1 MNGTTEQVSQSKRPS
16 RALLNSALAPVVLCV
31 LVAPLLVGVARGPA
45 ELQTNSGYEFPAP
58 RLSFDYP
65 GELSA
70 WLGEKASLKDVAVRA
85 DAWIDTEIF
94 RERPAVGADSPRVA
108 YGNSGVLFIADAFNE
123 ACSPHILTPDLTD
136 RMHQLGEII
145 TQSGREFRLVIS
157 PDKSTILPEYLPE
170 DFPLRG
176 CFEAYNKE
184 FWDAL
189 KSSDIAGF
197 VDLRTKLL
205 NARSARREVLY
216 KKRDSHW
223 DDSGAIMASSAIV
236 NSLVPRI
243 WEDSAV
249 SFNGIS
255 EYFGDLN
262 ILSGET
268 LVDTA
273 PSYSIQREGVESIS
287 VIVIDD
293 LEHGRNRRLI
303 NKSSKSSLISGRT
316 LIFGDSFSEAAEPF
330 FTGYF
335 EDLTLMRLVDFSALR
350 FIELINNADRI
361 IFWTVERT
369 FPYRVA
375 FDWGTPEFLDQLSQA
390 LS

>member
-1 MNGTTEQVSQSKRPS
+1 MKGLTEHDSQGGSPPRTL
-16 RALLNSALAPVVLCV
+16 RNSVLASLVLCV
-31 LVAPLLVGVARGPA
+31 LMAPLLVGVATGPA
-45 ELQTNSGYEFPAP
+45 ELQTNSGYEFPVP

-65 GELSA
+65 GELA
-70 WLGEKASLKDVAVRA
+70 EWLGEKASLKDVAIRV
-85 DAWIDTEIF
+85 DAWIDSVFF
-94 RERPAVGADSPRVA
+94 RERPAVGSDSPRVT
-108 YGNSGVLFIADAFNE
+108 YGSSGVLFIADAFNE

-136 RMHQLGEII
+136 RMHQLGEVI
-145 TQSGREFRLVIS
+145 TQSGREFRLVVS

-176 CFEAYNKE
+176 CFEDYNEE
-184 FWDAL
+184 FWGAL
-189 KSSDIAGF
+189 KSSDIASF
-197 VDLRTKLL
+197 VDLRTGLL
-205 NARSARREVLY
+205 NARSTRRELLY
-216 KKRDSHW
+216 KKRDTHW
-223 DDSGAIMASSAIV
+223 DDSGAVVASGAVV
-236 NSLVPRI
+236 NSLVPGI

-249 SFNGIS
+249 SFKGIS

-273 PSYSIQREGVESIS
+273 PSYAVQRIGVESTS

-303 NKSSKSSLISGRT
+303 NKSHESSLISGRT

-330 FTGYF
+330 FTSYF
-335 EDLTLMRLVDFSALR
+335 EDLTLMRLVDFSAPR
-350 FIELINNADRI
+350 FIELIKNADRI
-361 IFWTVERT
+361 VFWTVERT